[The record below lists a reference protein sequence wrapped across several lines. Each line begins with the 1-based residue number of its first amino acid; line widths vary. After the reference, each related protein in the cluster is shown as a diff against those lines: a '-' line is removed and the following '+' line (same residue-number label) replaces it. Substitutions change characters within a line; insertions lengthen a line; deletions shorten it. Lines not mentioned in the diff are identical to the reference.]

1 MGHCKSTSMHYHKT
15 KISLEGPALRERIEQ
30 TLMKMFIFMKVL
42 EKLSQK
48 RISMYY
54 LANLHEC
61 FTQTLM
67 NEVQNFVK
75 VCFELP

>member
-54 LANLHEC
+54 
-61 FTQTLM
+61 
-67 NEVQNFVK
+67 
-75 VCFELP
+75 